1 MENQGARSQ
10 FAGAS
15 QVKEN
20 SRNSNEAAGTA
31 ISDSLARGK
40 DGVGAAAKD
49 AMNSAGS
56 DLQSLQADLNGLKE
70 TVTKFMSEA
79 AGQAAKTAREV
90 SSQVTSRVS
99 HVASDLADRG
109 SAMASTA
116 TEQAKTFASEL
127 EGMARRNPM
136 GAIAGAVLVGIMIGV
151 LGRRS

>member
-10 FAGAS
+10 FGAGS
-15 QVKEN
+15 QVKDN
-20 SRNSNEAAGTA
+20 SRNSNETAGTA
-31 ISDSLARGK
+31 ISDSIARGK

-99 HVASDLADRG
+99 DIAGDLADRG
-109 SAMASTA
+109 SAIASTA
-116 TEQAKTFASEL
+116 TDQAKTFASEL
-127 EGMARRNPM
+127 EGMARRNPL